1 MTYTVSAAP
10 PDEANPVVFS
20 PSTGHMMTFR
30 NGTWY
35 KIIDSTSN
43 EVELMIQW
51 VRNKKE
57 EEARLAAL
65 CEKHPGL
72 RDAKTAFEVMLRLAE
87 TG

>member
-1 MTYTVSAAP
+1 
-10 PDEANPVVFS
+10 
-20 PSTGHMMTFR
+20 
-30 NGTWY
+30 
-35 KIIDSTSN
+35 
-43 EVELMIQW
+43 MIQW